1 MVVLMGWLVVGCCWA
16 AAKVARGV
24 LSLGWAGVELG
35 LRVESGLSQYG

>member
-1 MVVLMGWLVVGCCWA
+1 MGWLVVGCCWA